1 MRFNEVARDY
11 NTARRRF
18 PTVLIAGI
26 MGFEEKPYFSA
37 EEGAEEPPPVQF

>member
-18 PTVLIAGI
+18 PTVLVASI
-26 MGFEEKPYFSA
+26 MGFEQRPYFTA
-37 EEGAEEPPPVQF
+37 QEGADKPPAVKF